1 MAAITRIEVANFLG
15 DGYEP
20 GKKWIPFYRGETL
33 RLAGVNGFGSS
44 AAVQIPNGGGKTSL
58 TEACLFALT
67 RNRGL
72 KEKTLGRVSPS
83 DSSWSHIR
91 IEFTERPLADD
102 PAQQQLIVIDQ
113 RDVTGTPYVVGFVW
127 SRGKEP
133 IFYRYQGVLEDAPC
147 FEKDG
152 ATLALIENATF
163 MASVKR
169 LPGHKWNT
177 WGSVRDWE
185 QEIKFFCDTE
195 VLKQNAQF
203 QLDGAGDYSAVFNK
217 VNNKNGDGYDV
228 NFFRQ
233 IVAPE
238 LLSDPL
244 GAEAGEGDKRFE
256 TTLLTHLRMSVDRLL
271 DISAR
276 ERELD
281 AASAALVKFEPVEIK
296 AKDVIAANGAY
307 IAELSNV
314 ARDGAMIDALV
325 RKKLPGMPNV
335 VAIEAYSGSKK
346 LLQALSSMV
355 IAQREGVLITDSGLA
370 KLCGVETYRLNE
382 YARDRGI
389 NNSPAI
395 AYPVD
400 FAGDIKFS
408 VAASTDSSHEPEV
421 LQPIVYKDDIKSKA
435 HGGRRKSVNYYGLS
449 EAIAAAAAVS
459 NLSGARTDGLDDILT
474 RAFGIAIDEIDTNPY
489 RRERRHLLKSI
500 ETAKAA
506 LATAES
512 DKAHWSNQVELL
524 LRKRTD
530 AQENQT
536 AYETFRARAGD
547 FLPEHINDPLTARK
561 WAEDQ
566 LIEARDALDRHHK
579 KVVDLTARYKNWC
592 DLNEEHMGIPL
603 EEVLDTL
610 VDNFEKVTEER
621 NVADTALKTA
631 RSRRSGLDATHK
643 TQSAELSALEKRS
656 NRLEELSSKVPL
668 FIGMYGDVDPEA
680 LVPHIDLKDANT
692 ALRETAGA
700 LQTAETDKQS
710 FEALK
715 PAVKV
720 FREIFGD
727 ADPAG
732 LNPTKELRE
741 HNEKLRVENEILA
754 DHLPLVGALTLF
766 KEAHPTQTPTEWLEE
781 AEQEQQQLGEERQA
795 NTRRAT
801 EIKREL
807 QELENAS
814 IADSRVY
821 ADALAALNDGH
832 VGYTRLNELIKEV
845 VTGDKLE
852 DLLTLFS
859 SALSAPVIDSL
870 EDSSTATEIL
880 ERANLTVPVFLKAP
894 LLQFIEHG
902 EYQTSGKV
910 VHSYLVGRRT
920 RQVEML
926 LNPALIEEE
935 RERLTGESNQ
945 LGIRRA
951 EIMRR
956 LRELQPMSP
965 LIETALKAAKAIER
979 KSEEKYAEASVRH
992 AQLSTLLAALELRAS
1007 PQAVASIGKMKDFIA
1022 RGGDEAYDAL
1032 TVSTIPHLER
1042 SKYEQETRI
1051 GQLQILAEPPAT
1063 IYLEAAKEY
1072 KREGGEPALIMA
1084 RDEIA
1089 RLQPAVALIA
1099 AEIAELDEQ
1108 INTVLSDNLE
1118 KTGNALNLLN
1128 QTFQIK
1134 KRDLEAAVAF
1144 QGTDDLGYMQ
1154 QSEKTGRSLNDGI
1167 TFAGNRTNG
1176 IDFERAARFVQPG
1189 NEDARSVADQMAEAE
1204 GKRNEADAKR
1214 TNLNNDL
1221 VQYRGRLDSIGP
1233 FMEDLH
1239 KLIATIR
1246 AQNAKISEFSDDI
1259 RGRMLSVAID
1269 PEIIDLAARIQQ
1281 GCIGEQA
1288 STNEAVKSAIA
1299 NLSSIIDELEID
1311 TKPLLARAEQKA
1323 SAYEA
1328 FQARRAD
1335 FCERARNGEIKGLQT
1350 PEIERIAEA
1359 RTIEQLGMIHL
1370 VKEKIS
1376 ASIKE
1381 HQDQLVV
1388 FRQAME
1394 ESKTA
1399 TIDNMTR
1406 FARQAENNLAIMERV
1421 MQKSPNARFYVKA
1434 DVADAD
1440 KIRSIIDSLIA
1451 TIQDREAAAREHG
1464 TIALNEDI
1472 KRRNEEY
1479 LEQIHTK
1486 VYQKIFSNPS
1496 VLFSHKAIRGGE
1508 KTRLTGDE
1516 GGLSGGQ
1523 RTALM
1528 MMWLIKQADYALT
1541 RAVVNSDLNRRDQK
1555 TALRAVQRVM
1565 FFDGLFSNLSSNEII
1580 NDAFQGL
1587 SDIDMSFQLIG
1598 LIHNPHYVNNKA
1610 IFPVHLVGK
1619 KYSATKEGERH
1630 CFMSFDE
1637 YGNKLGFFQS
1647 AYRNNTPPGQLN
1659 A

>member
-20 GKKWIPFYRGETL
+20 GKTWIPFYRGETL

-44 AAVQIPNGGGKTSL
+44 AAIQIPNGGGKTSL
-58 TEACLFALT
+58 TEACLFLLT

-72 KEKTLGRVSPS
+72 KEKTLGRVSPG
-83 DSSWSHIR
+83 DSSWSHVR
-91 IEFTERPLADD
+91 IEFTERPLDDD

-113 RDVTGTPYVVGFVW
+113 QDVAGTPYVIGLAW
-127 SRGKEP
+127 SRGKAP

-147 FEKDG
+147 FQRDG
-152 ATLALIENATF
+152 TTLTLIENAAF

-169 LPGHKWNT
+169 LVGHKWNT
-177 WGSVRDWE
+177 WGSARDWE
-185 QEIKFFCDTE
+185 QEIRFFCDTE

-244 GAEAGEGDKRFE
+244 GSEAGDGDKCFE

-276 ERELD
+276 EHELE
-281 AASAALVKFEPVEIK
+281 AASAALVKFEPVEMK
-296 AKDVIAANGAY
+296 AKDVIAADSAY
-307 IAELSNV
+307 IVELNNV

-325 RKKLPGMPNV
+325 RNKLPGMPNV
-335 VAIEAYSGSKK
+335 ATLEAYSGSKK
-346 LLQALSSMV
+346 LLEAISSMV
-355 IAQREGVLITDSGLA
+355 ISQREGVLISDTGLA
-370 KLCGVETYRLNE
+370 KLCGVETFKLNE
-382 YARDRGI
+382 QGVDRF
-389 NNSPAI
+389 SAI
-395 AYPVD
+395 AHPIDLSGDVKTFSEKSTKEFGAVD
-400 FAGDIKFS
+400 G
-408 VAASTDSSHEPEV
+408 V
-421 LQPIVYKDDIKSKA
+421 QPIDLKGDVKKDGR
-435 HGGRRKSVNYYGLS
+435 GGRRSSINYYDLPG
-449 EAIAAAAAVS
+449 AIKATMAVR
-459 NLSGARTDGLDDILT
+459 NLSGAHVDGLDDILT
-474 RAFGIAIDEIDTNPY
+474 RAFGIAINDIDTNPY
-489 RRERRHLLKSI
+489 RRERLQLLKAI
-500 ETAKAA
+500 ETAQSALVAA
-506 LATAES
+506 EA
-512 DKAHWSNQVELL
+512 DKERWSKQVDLL
-524 LRKRTD
+524 LRKRTEAKD
-530 AQENQT
+530 NET
-536 AYETFRARAGD
+536 AYITFKSRISE
-547 FLPEHINDPLTARK
+547 FQPEHINDPLAARK
-561 WAEDQ
+561 WAEEQ
-566 LIEARDALDRHHK
+566 LTKTRDALDRHHK
-579 KVVDLTARYKNWC
+579 KVADLTADYKTWC
-592 DLNEEHMGIPL
+592 ALSEEHMGIPL
-603 EEVLDTL
+603 QEVLDTL
-610 VDNFEKVTEER
+610 TANFERATEER
-621 NVADTALKTA
+621 NVANTALKNA
-631 RSRRSGLDATHK
+631 RARRADLDATHK
-643 TQSAELSALEKRS
+643 TKSVELSALEKQS

-668 FIGMYGDVDPEA
+668 FIEKYGDVDPESLA
-680 LVPHIDLKDANT
+680 PHRDLKDANT

-700 LQTAETDKQS
+700 LQKAETDKQS
-710 FEALK
+710 LEALK

-732 LNPTKELRE
+732 LSPNKELRD
-741 HNEKLRVENEILA
+741 HNEKIRVENEILT
-754 DHLPLVGALTLF
+754 DHLPLVEALTLF
-766 KEAHPTQTPTEWLEE
+766 KEAHPSKLPAEWLEDVE
-781 AEQEQQQLGEERQA
+781 HERQQLGEERQE
-795 NTRRAT
+795 NQRRDA

-807 QELENAS
+807 QELKDAS

-821 ADALAALNDGH
+821 ADALAALNVGH

-845 VTGDKLE
+845 ATGRKRD

-870 EDSSTATEIL
+870 EDCSTATEIL

-894 LLQFIEHG
+894 LLQFVEHG
-902 EYQTSGKV
+902 EYQASGKV

-926 LNPALIEEE
+926 LNPALIAEE
-935 RERLTGESNQ
+935 RERLTTESEQ
-945 LGIRRA
+945 LA
-951 EIMRR
+951 SRR
-956 LRELQPMSP
+956 LEIIKRLHDLQSTSP

-979 KSEEKYAEASVRH
+979 KSEEKYAEASARH
-992 AQLSTLLAALELRAS
+992 SQLSASLVALELRAS
-1007 PQAVASIGKMKDFIA
+1007 PQAVASIGKMKDYAA
-1022 RGGDEAYDAL
+1022 RGGDDAYNVLVAA
-1032 TVSTIPHLER
+1032 TIPQLGR
-1042 SKYEQETRI
+1042 TKREQEKCI
-1051 GQLQILAEPPAT
+1051 AQLQVLAEPPAT
-1063 IYLEAAKEY
+1063 LYLEAAKEY
-1072 KREGGEPALIMA
+1072 KREGGEPALVAA
-1084 RDEIA
+1084 REAITV
-1089 RLQPAVALIA
+1089 LKPAVEKIVMELA
-1099 AEIAELDEQ
+1099 ALDEQ
-1108 INTVLSDNLE
+1108 INTVLSNKLE
-1118 KTGNALNLLN
+1118 ATVNALNLLN
-1128 QTFQIK
+1128 QTFQVK
-1134 KRDLEAAVAF
+1134 KRDLKAAVAF
-1144 QGTDDLGYMQ
+1144 QATDDLAYMQ
-1154 QSEKTGRSLNDGI
+1154 QSEKTSQALNEAI
-1167 TFAGNRTNG
+1167 SHAGNRTNG
-1176 IDFERAARFVQPG
+1176 IDFDRAARFVQPG

-1204 GKRNEADAKR
+1204 GKRNDAEAKR
-1214 TNLNNDL
+1214 NKLNNDL

-1239 KLIATIR
+1239 KLIAAIR
-1246 AQNAKISEFSDDI
+1246 TQNAKISGFSDDI

-1269 PEIIDLAARIQQ
+1269 PEITELAASIQRA
-1281 GCIGEQA
+1281 CVGEQA
-1288 STNEAVKSAIA
+1288 STNEAAKTAIA
-1299 NLSSIIDELEID
+1299 NLTSVVEELEID
-1311 TKPLLARAEQKA
+1311 TKPLLACAGQKA

-1328 FQARRAD
+1328 FQSRRAD
-1335 FCERARNGEIKGLQT
+1335 FCEKARNGEIKGLQI

-1359 RTIEQLGMIHL
+1359 RTIEQLGLIHQ

-1381 HQDQLVV
+1381 HQDQLAV

-1394 ESKTA
+1394 ESKAA

-1440 KIRSIIDSLIA
+1440 KIRSIIESLIT
-1451 TIQDREAAAREHG
+1451 TIQEREASARERG
-1464 TIALNEDI
+1464 AVALNEDI
-1472 KRRNEEY
+1472 KQRNEEY
-1479 LEQIHTK
+1479 LEQIHTQ

-1496 VLFSHKAIRGGE
+1496 VLFSHKAIRGGD
-1508 KTRLTGDE
+1508 KTRLTGEE

-1598 LIHNPHYVNNKA
+1598 LIHNSHYVNNKA

-1619 KYSATKEGERH
+1619 KYSATREKERH

-1647 AYRNNTPPGQLN
+1647 AYRNNTRPEQPN